1 MKKYLSLIFGLLLL
15 TGCNQLAILSVA
27 GSTASL
33 VVNNNAL
40 VKTYSGLDV
49 VTFMT
54 TEKDIKTHAYETA
67 VSVGVVV
74 ENVKEVVN
82 ETFILEKPITF
93 ESEKRVLVALPIIEV
108 KVSELLTVDDGFYIV
123 KNFENY
129 RSKEDIEWEI
139 ESEGWKKVY
148 SKYYE

>member
-1 MKKYLSLIFGLLLL
+1 MKKYLAIILGLLL
-15 TGCNQLAILSVA
+15 TGCNQLAMLSVV

-33 VVNNNAL
+33 VANNNAL

-54 TEKDIKTHAYETA
+54 TEKDIKTHAYE
-67 VSVGVVV
+67 VVTS
-74 ENVKEVVN
+74 VKEVVN
-82 ETFILEKPITF
+82 ETFILEKPITL
-93 ESEKRVLVALPIIEV
+93 ESEKRVLVALPII
-108 KVSELLTVDDGFYIV
+108 KVNISKLLTVDDGFYLV

-139 ESEGWKKVY
+139 EAEGWKKIY

>member
-1 MKKYLSLIFGLLLL
+1 MKKYLAIILGLLL
-15 TGCNQLAILSVA
+15 TGCSQLTMLSVA

-33 VVNNNAL
+33 VINNNAL

-54 TEKDIKTHAYETA
+54 TDKDIKTHAYETA

-82 ETFILEKPITF
+82 ETFILEKPITL
-93 ESEKRVLVALPIIEV
+93 ESEKRVLVALPII
-108 KVSELLTVDDGFYIV
+108 KVNISKLLTVDDGFYIV

-139 ESEGWKKVY
+139 ETEGWKKIY

>member
-1 MKKYLSLIFGLLLL
+1 MKKYLAIILGLLL
-15 TGCNQLAILSVA
+15 TGCSQLTMLSVA

-33 VVNNNAL
+33 VINNNAL

-54 TEKDIKTHAYETA
+54 TDKDIKTHAYETA

-82 ETFILEKPITF
+82 ETFILEKPITL
-93 ESEKRVLVALPIIEV
+93 ESEKRVLVALPII
-108 KVSELLTVDDGFYIV
+108 KVNISKLLTVDDGFYIV

>member
-1 MKKYLSLIFGLLLL
+1 MKKYLAIILGLLL
-15 TGCNQLAILSVA
+15 TGCNQLAMLSVV

-33 VVNNNAL
+33 VANNNAL

-49 VTFMT
+49 ATFMST
-54 TEKDIKTHAYETA
+54 DKDIKTHAYEIVT
-67 VSVGVVV
+67 SVKKVA
-74 ENVKEVVN
+74 N
-82 ETFILEKPITF
+82 ETFILEKPPML
-93 ESEKRVLVALPIIEV
+93 ESEKRVLVALPII
-108 KVSELLTVDDGFYIV
+108 KVNISKLLTVDDGFYIV

>member
-1 MKKYLSLIFGLLLL
+1 MKKYLAIILGLLL
-15 TGCNQLAILSVA
+15 TGCNQLAMLSVV

-33 VVNNNAL
+33 VANNNAL

-74 ENVKEVVN
+74 KNVKEVVN
-82 ETFILEKPITF
+82 ETFILEKPITL

-108 KVSELLTVDDGFYIV
+108 KISEVLTVDDGFYVV

-139 ESEGWKKVY
+139 EAEGWKKIY

>member
-1 MKKYLSLIFGLLLL
+1 MKKYLAIILGLLL
-15 TGCNQLAILSVA
+15 TGCNQLAMLSVV

-33 VVNNNAL
+33 VANNNAL

-54 TEKDIKTHAYETA
+54 TEKDIKTHAYE
-67 VSVGVVV
+67 VVTS
-74 ENVKEVVN
+74 VKEVVN

-93 ESEKRVLVALPIIEV
+93 ESEKRVLVALPII
-108 KVSELLTVDDGFYIV
+108 KVNISKLLTVDDGFYLV

>member
-1 MKKYLSLIFGLLLL
+1 MKKYLAIILGVLLS
-15 TGCNQLAILSVA
+15 GCNQLAVLSIA

-33 VVNNNAL
+33 VVNNNPL
-40 VKTYSGLDV
+40 VKTYSGIDV
-49 VTFMT
+49 LTFMS
-54 TEKDIKTHAYETA
+54 TEKDIKTHVYEKATT
-67 VSVGVVV
+67 
-74 ENVKEVVN
+74 VKNKIN
-82 ETFILEKPITF
+82 ETFILEKPPML

-108 KVSELLTVDDGFYIV
+108 KISQLLTVDDGFYLV

-139 ESEGWKKVY
+139 EAEGWKKIY

>member
-1 MKKYLSLIFGLLLL
+1 MKKYLAIILGLLL
-15 TGCNQLAILSVA
+15 TGCSQLTMLSVA

-33 VVNNNAL
+33 VINNNAL

-54 TEKDIKTHAYETA
+54 TDKDIKTHAYETA

-74 ENVKEVVN
+74 KNVKEVVN
-82 ETFILEKPITF
+82 ETFILEKPITL
-93 ESEKRVLVALPIIEV
+93 ESEKRVLVALPII
-108 KVSELLTVDDGFYIV
+108 KVNISKLLTVDDGFYIV

-139 ESEGWKKVY
+139 ETEGWKKIY

>member
-1 MKKYLSLIFGLLLL
+1 MKKYLAIILGLLL
-15 TGCNQLAILSVA
+15 TGCNQLTMLSVA

-33 VVNNNAL
+33 VASNNMYAKAWSG
-40 VKTYSGLDV
+40 VDVGTYM
-49 VTFMT
+49 VTN
-54 TEKDIKTHAYETA
+54 KDIKTHVYEKVTD
-67 VSVGVVV
+67 
-74 ENVKEVVN
+74 VKNKIN
-82 ETFILEKPITF
+82 ETFILETPITL

>member
-1 MKKYLSLIFGLLLL
+1 MKKYLAIILGLLL
-15 TGCNQLAILSVA
+15 TGCSQLTMLSVA

-33 VVNNNAL
+33 VINNNAL

-93 ESEKRVLVALPIIEV
+93 ESEKRVLVALPII
-108 KVSELLTVDDGFYIV
+108 KVNISKLLTVDDGFYLV

>member
-1 MKKYLSLIFGLLLL
+1 MKKYLAIILGLLL
-15 TGCNQLAILSVA
+15 TGCNQLAMLSVV

-33 VVNNNAL
+33 VANNNAL

-49 VTFMT
+49 ATFMST
-54 TEKDIKTHAYETA
+54 DKDIKTHAYEIVT
-67 VSVGVVV
+67 SVKKVA
-74 ENVKEVVN
+74 N
-82 ETFILEKPITF
+82 ETFILETPITL
-93 ESEKRVLVALPIIEV
+93 ESEKRVLVALPII
-108 KVSELLTVDDGFYIV
+108 KVNISKLLTVDDGFYIV

-139 ESEGWKKVY
+139 ESEGWKKIY

>member
-1 MKKYLSLIFGLLLL
+1 M
-15 TGCNQLAILSVA
+15 LSVA

-33 VVNNNAL
+33 VINNNAL

-54 TEKDIKTHAYETA
+54 TDKDIKTHVYETA

-82 ETFILEKPITF
+82 ETFILEKPITL
-93 ESEKRVLVALPIIEV
+93 ESEKRVLVALPII
-108 KVSELLTVDDGFYIV
+108 KVNISKLLTVDDGFYIV

-139 ESEGWKKVY
+139 ETEGWKKIY

>member
-1 MKKYLSLIFGLLLL
+1 MKLSDRTAISMPMRNLIG
-15 TGCNQLAILSVA
+15 I
-27 GSTASL
+27 
-33 VVNNNAL
+33 
-40 VKTYSGLDV
+40 
-49 VTFMT
+49 
-54 TEKDIKTHAYETA
+54 ITA

-93 ESEKRVLVALPIIEV
+93 ESEKRVLVALPII
-108 KVSELLTVDDGFYIV
+108 KVNISKLLTVDDGFYLV

-139 ESEGWKKVY
+139 ESKGWRDIYY
-148 SKYYE
+148 SSKFKLFY

>member
-93 ESEKRVLVALPIIEV
+93 ESEKRVLVALPII
-108 KVSELLTVDDGFYIV
+108 KVNISKLLTVDDGFYLV

>member
-1 MKKYLSLIFGLLLL
+1 MKKYLAIILGLLL
-15 TGCNQLAILSVA
+15 TGCSQLTMLSVA

-33 VVNNNAL
+33 VINNNAL

>member
-1 MKKYLSLIFGLLLL
+1 MKKYLAIILGLLL
-15 TGCNQLAILSVA
+15 TGCSQLTMLSVA

-33 VVNNNAL
+33 VINNNAL

-54 TEKDIKTHAYETA
+54 TDKDIKTHAYETA

-82 ETFILEKPITF
+82 ETFILEKPITL

-108 KVSELLTVDDGFYIV
+108 KVSELLTVDDGFYVV

-139 ESEGWKKVY
+139 ETEGWKKIY